1 MTHTYQFYC
10 IFLTISTT
18 ASGGISGGV
27 PPSRRRRISNGERSP
42 TLGGAEDS
50 LVVCLHCFCD
60 PCVTEDCVL
69 PCFVRGSAALKQSRL
84 KVTPERRTASYIIL
98 YRSWC

>member
-1 MTHTYQFYC
+1 M
-10 IFLTISTT
+10 

-50 LVVCLHCFCD
+50 LVGCLHCFCD
-60 PCVTEDCVL
+60 PCVN
-69 PCFVRGSAALKQSRL
+69 S
-84 KVTPERRTASYIIL
+84 
-98 YRSWC
+98 

>member
-1 MTHTYQFYC
+1 M
-10 IFLTISTT
+10 

-60 PCVTEDCVL
+60 PCITEDCVL
-69 PCFVRGSAALKQSRL
+69 PSFVRGSAALKQSRL
-84 KVTPERRTASYIIL
+84 KVTPER
-98 YRSWC
+98 

>member
-1 MTHTYQFYC
+1 M
-10 IFLTISTT
+10 

-69 PCFVRGSAALKQSRL
+69 PSFVRGSAALKQSRL
-84 KVTPERRTASYIIL
+84 KVTPERRTASYKSFLVLIKLRTCRKVLI
-98 YRSWC
+98 

>member
-1 MTHTYQFYC
+1 M
-10 IFLTISTT
+10 

-50 LVVCLHCFCD
+50 LVGCLHCFCD
-60 PCVTEDCVL
+60 PTL
-69 PCFVRGSAALKQSRL
+69 LK
-84 KVTPERRTASYIIL
+84 TASYPPL
-98 YRSWC
+98 YAGLLL